1 MVEVV
6 QHFLKILLFC
16 YKKNK
21 NVIKIKINR
30 LYSLGGVMRINLL
43 FKITLVALVLL
54 GLSLR
59 SAVSAGGSD
68 EEVFPPKTLEKL
80 KKNYTS
86 QQKKA
91 KNNDGIKAESG
102 VEKASSS
109 DAQNATSKKD
119 DQENSSS
126 RQKVPEKGESAGN
139 VLEDE
144 PLIADLTSIIDKDG
158 IGEVNVVWKI
168 SNDGVTYRNIPGAS
182 NQSFTPRQ
190 EHVGKT
196 LRVVLT
202 YLDGQGNLETLIS
215 EPTTPVV
222 NVNDKPTGVVRLTGE
237 SAEDSA
243 LILDVSDVY
252 DEDGMGPFN
261 FTWQRTS
268 PNTGWENYTEDDTEV
283 LNLRQEHV
291 SYTYRV
297 RVEYIDGFDN
307 REVIYSNESEAVRN
321 VDDPVLGDVVILGDE
336 KEGEVLEARTESLT
350 DDDGIASI
358 DVAWER
364 SRDGRN
370 WVSLTGENTKKLNL
384 DQTVVGS
391 QVRVKATLVDRFGV
405 ETVLHSQPTRII
417 ENVNNVPIGNVLI
430 RRVSN

>member
-1 MVEVV
+1 M
-6 QHFLKILLFC
+6 FTGS
-16 YKKNK
+16 NP
-21 NVIKIKINR
+21 
-30 LYSLGGVMRINLL
+30 LGGIMRINLL
-43 FKITLVALVLL
+43 LKITLVAFVLL

-80 KKNYTS
+80 KKNYST
-86 QQKKA
+86 QQKKIKGDIA
-91 KNNDGIKAESG
+91 EGGSKKSKNLSVKGNDQLATNKKKEKKSESDQSP
-102 VEKASSS
+102 VEK
-109 DAQNATSKKD
+109 T
-119 DQENSSS
+119 
-126 RQKVPEKGESAGN
+126 GN
-139 VLEDE
+139 TGGVLEDE

-158 IGEVNVVWKI
+158 IGEVNVVWKL
-168 SNDGVTYRNIPGAS
+168 SNDGSSYRTIPGAT

-202 YLDGQGNLETLIS
+202 YLDGQGNLETLTS
-215 EPTTPVV
+215 APTTPVV

-243 LILDVSDVY
+243 LILDISDVY

-321 VDDPVLGDVVILGDE
+321 VDDPVLGDVVIMGEE
-336 KEGEVLEARTESLT
+336 KEGATLEARTDSLS

-358 DVAWER
+358 GVAWER

-370 WVSLTGENTKKLNL
+370 WVSLTGENTKNLSL

-391 QVRVKATLVDRFGV
+391 QVRVKATLVDRFGI

-417 ENVNNVPIGNVLI
+417 ENVNNVPVGNVLI

>member
-1 MVEVV
+1 
-6 QHFLKILLFC
+6 
-16 YKKNK
+16 
-21 NVIKIKINR
+21 
-30 LYSLGGVMRINLL
+30 MRINLL
-43 FKITLVALVLL
+43 LKISLVALVLL

-80 KKNYTS
+80 KKNYSTE
-86 QQKKA
+86 QKKLQSESLEKSDNESA
-91 KNNDGIKAESG
+91 KSAASSSKELVGSENKDKNPVSNQASTD
-102 VEKASSS
+102 KASSTI
-109 DAQNATSKKD
+109 D
-119 DQENSSS
+119 
-126 RQKVPEKGESAGN
+126 

-158 IGEVNVVWKI
+158 IGEVNVVWKL
-168 SNDGVTYRNIPGAS
+168 SNDGSSYRTIPGAT

-190 EHVGKT
+190 EHVGKM

-202 YLDGQGNLETLIS
+202 YLDGQGNLETLTS
-215 EPTTPVV
+215 APTTPVV

-243 LILDVSDVY
+243 FILDISDVY

-268 PNTGWENYTEDDTEV
+268 PNSGWENYTEDDTEV

-321 VDDPVLGDVVILGDE
+321 VDDPVLGDVVIMGEE
-336 KEGEVLEARTESLT
+336 KEGAMLEARTDSLS

-417 ENVNNVPIGNVLI
+417 ENVNNVPVGNVLI

>member
-1 MVEVV
+1 
-6 QHFLKILLFC
+6 
-16 YKKNK
+16 
-21 NVIKIKINR
+21 
-30 LYSLGGVMRINLL
+30 MRINLL
-43 FKITLVALVLL
+43 FKITTVALVLL

-80 KKNYTS
+80 KKNYST
-86 QQKKA
+86 QQKKTKA
-91 KNNDGIKAESG
+91 DTSSENKSKVTNASAEGTKKNASTKSNE
-102 VEKASSS
+102 ASSDLS
-109 DAQNATSKKD
+109 ESNPK
-119 DQENSSS
+119 
-126 RQKVPEKGESAGN
+126 KGESTGD

-168 SNDGVTYRNIPGAS
+168 SNDGATYRNIPGAT

-202 YLDGQGNLETLIS
+202 YLDGQGNLETLTS
-215 EPTTPVV
+215 EATTPVV

-297 RVEYIDGFDN
+297 RVEYIDGFDT

-321 VDDPVLGDVVILGDE
+321 VDDPVLGDVVILGEE
-336 KEGEVLEARTESLT
+336 KEGSILEARTDSLT

-370 WVSLTGENTKKLNL
+370 WVSLTGENTRSLNL

-391 QVRVKATLVDRFGV
+391 QVRVKATLVDRFGI

-417 ENVNNVPIGNVLI
+417 ENVNNVPVGNVLI

>member
-1 MVEVV
+1 MRI
-6 QHFLKILLFC
+6 KLL
-16 YKKNK
+16 
-21 NVIKIKINR
+21 IKIT
-30 LYSLGGVMRINLL
+30 SV
-43 FKITLVALVLL
+43 VLVLL

-80 KKNYTS
+80 KKNYSTEQKKS
-86 QQKKA
+86 KGDSTDNGNKKA
-91 KNNDGIKAESG
+91 KKSEQKSSQNLSSTKNEETNLSRDQSG
-102 VEKASSS
+102 
-109 DAQNATSKKD
+109 TGTG
-119 DQENSSS
+119 NS
-126 RQKVPEKGESAGN
+126 VGD

-168 SNDGVTYRNIPGAS
+168 SNDGNSYRTIPGAT

-190 EHVGKT
+190 EHVGRT

-215 EPTTPVV
+215 EPTTPVI

-321 VDDPVLGDVVILGDE
+321 VDDPVLGDVVILGEE
-336 KEGEVLEARTESLT
+336 KEGSVLQARTDSLS

-370 WVSLTGENTKKLNL
+370 WVSLTGENTKRLNL

-391 QVRVKATLVDRFGV
+391 QVRVKATLVDRFGI

>member
-1 MVEVV
+1 MRI
-6 QHFLKILLFC
+6 KLL
-16 YKKNK
+16 
-21 NVIKIKINR
+21 IKIT
-30 LYSLGGVMRINLL
+30 SV
-43 FKITLVALVLL
+43 VLVLL

-80 KKNYTS
+80 KKNYSTE
-86 QQKKA
+86 QKKS
-91 KNNDGIKAESG
+91 KGDSTDNGNREVKKSEQKGSQNLSSTRNE
-102 VEKASSS
+102 EK
-109 DAQNATSKKD
+109 
-119 DQENSSS
+119 NSSRDQNGTS
-126 RQKVPEKGESAGN
+126 TGN
-139 VLEDE
+139 SVGDVLEDE

-168 SNDGVTYRNIPGAS
+168 SNDGNSYRTIPGAT

-190 EHVGKT
+190 EHVGRT

-202 YLDGQGNLETLIS
+202 YLDGQGNLETLTS
-215 EPTTPVV
+215 EPTTPVI
-222 NVNDKPTGVVRLTGE
+222 NVNDKPTGMVRLTGE

-321 VDDPVLGDVVILGDE
+321 VDDPVLGDVVILGEE
-336 KEGEVLEARTESLT
+336 KEGSVLQARTDSLS

-417 ENVNNVPIGNVLI
+417 ENVNNVPSGNVLI

>member
-1 MVEVV
+1 
-6 QHFLKILLFC
+6 
-16 YKKNK
+16 
-21 NVIKIKINR
+21 
-30 LYSLGGVMRINLL
+30 MRINLL
-43 FKITLVALVLL
+43 LKITLVVLVLL

-80 KKNYTS
+80 KKNYS
-86 QQKKA
+86 AKQQKKKNSDTVKGSEGSVNSAA
-91 KNNDGIKAESG
+91 KDKDSSVAGNNNNNDKLNSDQTG
-102 VEKASSS
+102 VDRASST
-109 DAQNATSKKD
+109 D
-119 DQENSSS
+119 
-126 RQKVPEKGESAGN
+126 G

-158 IGEVNVVWKI
+158 IGEVNVVWKL
-168 SNDGVTYRNIPGAS
+168 SSDGSSYRTIPGAT

-202 YLDGQGNLETLIS
+202 YLDGQGNLETLTS
-215 EPTTPVV
+215 APTTPVV

-243 LILDVSDVY
+243 LILDISDVY

-321 VDDPVLGDVVILGDE
+321 VDDPVLGDVVIMGEE
-336 KEGEVLEARTESLT
+336 KEGAILEARTDSLS

-417 ENVNNVPIGNVLI
+417 ENVNNVPVGNVLI

>member
-1 MVEVV
+1 MW
-6 QHFLKILLFC
+6 
-16 YKKNK
+16 YKTLCRGKY
-21 NVIKIKINR
+21 
-30 LYSLGGVMRINLL
+30 LLGGVMRIKLL
-43 FKITLVALVLL
+43 IKITSVVLVLL
-54 GLSLR
+54 SLSLR

-80 KKNYTS
+80 KKNYS
-86 QQKKA
+86 SEQKKSKSSSADNGNREVKKSEEKVSQNLSSA
-91 KNNDGIKAESG
+91 KNENKTSNGDQNR
-102 VEKASSS
+102 S
-109 DAQNATSKKD
+109 DAG
-119 DQENSSS
+119 NS
-126 RQKVPEKGESAGN
+126 VGD

-168 SNDGVTYRNIPGAS
+168 SNDGNSYRTIPGAT

-202 YLDGQGNLETLIS
+202 YLDGQGNLETLVS
-215 EPTTPVV
+215 EPTTPVI

-261 FTWQRTS
+261 YTWQRTS

-307 REVIYSNESEAVRN
+307 REVVYSNESEAVRN
-321 VDDPVLGDVVILGDE
+321 VDDPVLGDVVILGEE
-336 KEGEVLEARTESLT
+336 KEGSVLEARTDSLS

-391 QVRVKATLVDRFGV
+391 QVRVKATLVDRFGI

>member
-1 MVEVV
+1 
-6 QHFLKILLFC
+6 
-16 YKKNK
+16 
-21 NVIKIKINR
+21 
-30 LYSLGGVMRINLL
+30 MRINLL
-43 FKITLVALVLL
+43 LKITLVALVLL

-86 QQKKA
+86 QQKKTKTDTAGQDNGTNQKSIA
-91 KNNDGIKAESG
+91 KESK
-102 VEKASSS
+102 ETTSTKNK
-109 DAQNATSKKD
+109 DATSSE
-119 DQENSSS
+119 DQ
-126 RQKVPEKGESAGN
+126 N
-139 VLEDE
+139 VSDRGDSTSDILEDE

-168 SNDGVTYRNIPGAS
+168 SNDGNIYRSIPGAT

-202 YLDGQGNLETLIS
+202 YLDGQGNLETLTS
-215 EPTTPVV
+215 SPTTPVV

-243 LILDVSDVY
+243 LILDVSDVF

-297 RVEYIDGFDN
+297 RVEYVDGFDN

-321 VDDPVLGDVVILGDE
+321 VDDPVLGDVVILGEE
-336 KEGEVLEARTESLT
+336 KEGAILEARTDSLS

-370 WVSLTGENTKKLNL
+370 WVSLTGENTKRLNL

-417 ENVNNVPIGNVLI
+417 ENVNNVPSGNVLI

>member
-1 MVEVV
+1 MRI
-6 QHFLKILLFC
+6 KLL
-16 YKKNK
+16 
-21 NVIKIKINR
+21 IKIT
-30 LYSLGGVMRINLL
+30 SV
-43 FKITLVALVLL
+43 VLVLL

-80 KKNYTS
+80 KKNYSTE
-86 QQKKA
+86 QKKSIGDSTDNGNREV
-91 KNNDGIKAESG
+91 KKSEQKGSQNLSSTRNE
-102 VEKASSS
+102 EK
-109 DAQNATSKKD
+109 
-119 DQENSSS
+119 NSSRDQNGTS
-126 RQKVPEKGESAGN
+126 TGN
-139 VLEDE
+139 SVGDVLEDE

-168 SNDGVTYRNIPGAS
+168 SNDGNSYRTIPGAT

-190 EHVGKT
+190 EHVGRT

-202 YLDGQGNLETLIS
+202 YLDGQGNLETLTS
-215 EPTTPVV
+215 EPTTPVI

-261 FTWQRTS
+261 YTWQRTS

-307 REVIYSNESEAVRN
+307 REVIYSNESEAV
-321 VDDPVLGDVVILGDE
+321 
-336 KEGEVLEARTESLT
+336 
-350 DDDGIASI
+350 
-358 DVAWER
+358 
-364 SRDGRN
+364 
-370 WVSLTGENTKKLNL
+370 
-384 DQTVVGS
+384 
-391 QVRVKATLVDRFGV
+391 
-405 ETVLHSQPTRII
+405 
-417 ENVNNVPIGNVLI
+417 
-430 RRVSN
+430 

>member
-1 MVEVV
+1 MRI
-6 QHFLKILLFC
+6 KLL
-16 YKKNK
+16 
-21 NVIKIKINR
+21 IKIT
-30 LYSLGGVMRINLL
+30 SV
-43 FKITLVALVLL
+43 VLVLL

-80 KKNYTS
+80 KKNYSTE
-86 QQKKA
+86 QKKSKGDSTDNGNREVKKSEQKESQNLSST
-91 KNNDGIKAESG
+91 KNE
-102 VEKASSS
+102 EK
-109 DAQNATSKKD
+109 K
-119 DQENSSS
+119 SS
-126 RQKVPEKGESAGN
+126 RDQNGTGTGN
-139 VLEDE
+139 SVGDVLEDE

-168 SNDGVTYRNIPGAS
+168 SNDGNSYRTIPGAT

-190 EHVGKT
+190 EHVGRT

-215 EPTTPVV
+215 EPTTPVI

-321 VDDPVLGDVVILGDE
+321 VDDPVLGDVVILGEE
-336 KEGEVLEARTESLT
+336 KEGSVLQARTDSLS

-391 QVRVKATLVDRFGV
+391 QVRVKATLVDRFGI

-417 ENVNNVPIGNVLI
+417 ENVNNVPSGNVLI

>member
-1 MVEVV
+1 MV
-6 QHFLKILLFC
+6 LIGKYL
-16 YKKNK
+16 
-21 NVIKIKINR
+21 
-30 LYSLGGVMRINLL
+30 LGGVMRIKLL
-43 FKITLVALVLL
+43 IKITSVVLVLL

-80 KKNYTS
+80 KKNYSTE
-86 QQKKA
+86 QKKSKGDISDNENRDIKKSKEKESQNLSA
-91 KNNDGIKAESG
+91 TKNE
-102 VEKASSS
+102 E
-109 DAQNATSKKD
+109 
-119 DQENSSS
+119 ENSSRDQNDTGTRNS
-126 RQKVPEKGESAGN
+126 VGD

-168 SNDGVTYRNIPGAS
+168 SNDGNSYRTIPGAT

-190 EHVGKT
+190 EHVGRT

-215 EPTTPVV
+215 EPTTPVI

-321 VDDPVLGDVVILGDE
+321 VDDPVLGDVVILGEE
-336 KEGEVLEARTESLT
+336 KEGSVLQARTDSLS

-391 QVRVKATLVDRFGV
+391 QVRVKATLVDRFGI

-417 ENVNNVPIGNVLI
+417 ENVNNVPSGNVLI

>member
-1 MVEVV
+1 
-6 QHFLKILLFC
+6 
-16 YKKNK
+16 
-21 NVIKIKINR
+21 
-30 LYSLGGVMRINLL
+30 MRINLL
-43 FKITLVALVLL
+43 FKITTVALVLL

-80 KKNYTS
+80 KKNYST
-86 QQKKA
+86 QQKKTKA
-91 KNNDGIKAESG
+91 GTSSENKNKVTNASAEG
-102 VEKASSS
+102 TKKTASTKSNEARS
-109 DAQNATSKKD
+109 DLSESNSK
-119 DQENSSS
+119 
-126 RQKVPEKGESAGN
+126 KGESTGD

-168 SNDGVTYRNIPGAS
+168 SSDGVTYRNIPGAT

-202 YLDGQGNLETLIS
+202 YLDGQGNLETLTS
-215 EPTTPVV
+215 EATTPVV

-297 RVEYIDGFDN
+297 RVEYIDGFDT

-321 VDDPVLGDVVILGDE
+321 IDDPVLGDVVILGEE
-336 KEGEVLEARTESLT
+336 KEGSILEARTDSLT

-370 WVSLTGENTKKLNL
+370 WVSLTGENTRSLNL

-391 QVRVKATLVDRFGV
+391 QVRVKATLVDRFGI

-417 ENVNNVPIGNVLI
+417 ENVNNVPVGNVLI

>member
-1 MVEVV
+1 
-6 QHFLKILLFC
+6 
-16 YKKNK
+16 
-21 NVIKIKINR
+21 
-30 LYSLGGVMRINLL
+30 MRINLL
-43 FKITLVALVLL
+43 LKITLVALVLL

-86 QQKKA
+86 QQKKTKTDTVGQDNRTNQKSAA
-91 KNNDGIKAESG
+91 KESK
-102 VEKASSS
+102 ETTSTKNR
-109 DAQNATSKKD
+109 DATSSE
-119 DQENSSS
+119 DQ
-126 RQKVPEKGESAGN
+126 N
-139 VLEDE
+139 VSDRGDSTSDILEDE

-168 SNDGVTYRNIPGAS
+168 SNDGNVYRSIPGAT

-202 YLDGQGNLETLIS
+202 YLDGQGNLETLTS
-215 EPTTPVV
+215 SPTTPVV

-243 LILDVSDVY
+243 LILDVSDVF

-297 RVEYIDGFDN
+297 RVEYVDGFDN

-321 VDDPVLGDVVILGDE
+321 VDDPVLGDVVILGEE
-336 KEGEVLEARTESLT
+336 KEGAILEARTDSLS

-370 WVSLTGENTKKLNL
+370 WVSLTGENTKRLNL

>member
-1 MVEVV
+1 MRIELL
-6 QHFLKILLFC
+6 LKITS
-16 YKKNK
+16 
-21 NVIKIKINR
+21 V
-30 LYSLGGVMRINLL
+30 V
-43 FKITLVALVLL
+43 LVLL

-80 KKNYTS
+80 KKNYSTE
-86 QQKKA
+86 QKKSKSTSA
-91 KNNDGIKAESG
+91 DNGNGELKKSEDKKTQNLSSAANNEKNSSRDQN
-102 VEKASSS
+102 SS
-109 DAQNATSKKD
+109 DSGSNVGD
-119 DQENSSS
+119 
-126 RQKVPEKGESAGN
+126 

-168 SNDGVTYRNIPGAS
+168 SSDGKSYRTIPGAT

-190 EHVGKT
+190 EHVGRT

-202 YLDGQGNLETLIS
+202 YLDGQGNLETLTS
-215 EPTTPVV
+215 APTTPVI

-321 VDDPVLGDVVILGDE
+321 VDDPVLGDVVIIGEE
-336 KEGEVLEARTESLT
+336 KEGSVLQARTDSLS

-417 ENVNNVPIGNVLI
+417 ENVNNVPSGNVLI

>member
-1 MVEVV
+1 
-6 QHFLKILLFC
+6 
-16 YKKNK
+16 
-21 NVIKIKINR
+21 
-30 LYSLGGVMRINLL
+30 MRINLL
-43 FKITLVALVLL
+43 FKITTVALVLL

-80 KKNYTS
+80 KKNYST
-86 QQKKA
+86 QQKKTKA
-91 KNNDGIKAESG
+91 DTSSEKKNKVTNASAESTEKTASTKSNEASSDLSESNPKKAESTG
-102 VEKASSS
+102 
-109 DAQNATSKKD
+109 D
-119 DQENSSS
+119 
-126 RQKVPEKGESAGN
+126 

-168 SNDGVTYRNIPGAS
+168 SSDGVTYRNIPGAT

-202 YLDGQGNLETLIS
+202 YLDGQGNLETLTS
-215 EPTTPVV
+215 EATTPVV

-297 RVEYIDGFDN
+297 RVEYIDGFDT

-321 VDDPVLGDVVILGDE
+321 VDDPVLGDVVILGEE
-336 KEGEVLEARTESLT
+336 KEGSILEARTESLT

-370 WVSLTGENTKKLNL
+370 WVSLTGENTRSLNL

-417 ENVNNVPIGNVLI
+417 ENVNNVPVGNVLI

>member
-1 MVEVV
+1 MRI
-6 QHFLKILLFC
+6 KLL
-16 YKKNK
+16 
-21 NVIKIKINR
+21 IKIT
-30 LYSLGGVMRINLL
+30 SV
-43 FKITLVALVLL
+43 VLVLL

-80 KKNYTS
+80 KKNYSTD
-86 QQKKA
+86 QKKSKSTIA
-91 KNNDGIKAESG
+91 DKGNGEVKKPEEKKSQNLSSAESNNEN
-102 VEKASSS
+102 VTR
-109 DAQNATSKKD
+109 DQNRANTK
-119 DQENSSS
+119 NS
-126 RQKVPEKGESAGN
+126 VGDI
-139 VLEDE
+139 LEDE

-168 SNDGVTYRNIPGAS
+168 SNDGSSFRTIPGAT

-190 EHVGKT
+190 EHVGRT

-202 YLDGQGNLETLIS
+202 YLDGQGNLETLVS
-215 EPTTPVV
+215 APTSPVI

-261 FTWQRTS
+261 YTWQRTS

-321 VDDPVLGDVVILGDE
+321 VDDPVLGDVVIIGEE
-336 KEGEVLEARTESLT
+336 KEGSVLEARTDSLS

-391 QVRVKATLVDRFGV
+391 QVRVKATLVDRFGI

>member
-1 MVEVV
+1 M
-6 QHFLKILLFC
+6 Q
-16 YKKNK
+16 
-21 NVIKIKINR
+21 
-30 LYSLGGVMRINLL
+30 INLL
-43 FKITLVALVLL
+43 IKTFVVTFFLL
-54 GLSLR
+54 GLSIK

-80 KKNYTS
+80 KKTYSSEEKAEN
-86 QQKKA
+86 KKKSSA
-91 KNNDGIKAESG
+91 GTKKNNNTGSEN
-102 VEKASSS
+102 KASGSS
-109 DAQNATSKKD
+109 NSD
-119 DQENSSS
+119 NSSS
-126 RQKVPEKGESAGN
+126 TSSSGSENSVNEASAGSPQ

-168 SNDGVTYRNIPGAS
+168 SSDGTAYRTIPGAT

-196 LRVVLT
+196 LKVSLP

-215 EPTTPVV
+215 EATTPVV

-243 LILDVSDVY
+243 FILDVSDIY

-268 PNTGWENYTEDDTEV
+268 PNSGWENYSEDDTEV

-297 RVEYIDGFDN
+297 RVEYIDGFNN
-307 REVIYSNESEAVRN
+307 REVVYSNESEAVRN
-321 VDDPVLGDVVILGDE
+321 VDDPVLGDVVILGEE
-336 KEGEVLEARTESLT
+336 KEGSVLEARTASLS

-358 DVAWER
+358 GVAWER

-370 WVSLTGENTKKLNL
+370 WVSLTGENTKRLSL

-391 QVRVKATLVDRFGV
+391 QVRVKATLVDKFGI

-417 ENVNNVPIGNVLI
+417 ENVNNVPVGNVLI

>member
-1 MVEVV
+1 
-6 QHFLKILLFC
+6 
-16 YKKNK
+16 
-21 NVIKIKINR
+21 
-30 LYSLGGVMRINLL
+30 MRINLL
-43 FKITLVALVLL
+43 LKITLVALVLL

-80 KKNYTS
+80 KKNYS
-86 QQKKA
+86 AKQQKKKNSDA
-91 KNNDGIKAESG
+91 VKGNENSKKSVTKDKDGSAASNNNDDDNLNSDQTN
-102 VEKASSS
+102 VDRASST
-109 DAQNATSKKD
+109 D
-119 DQENSSS
+119 
-126 RQKVPEKGESAGN
+126 N

-158 IGEVNVVWKI
+158 IGEVNVVWKL
-168 SNDGVTYRNIPGAS
+168 SNDGSSYRTIPGAT

-202 YLDGQGNLETLIS
+202 YLDGQGNLETLTS
-215 EPTTPVV
+215 APTTPVV

-243 LILDVSDVY
+243 LILDISDVY

-321 VDDPVLGDVVILGDE
+321 IDDPVLGDVVIMGEE
-336 KEGEVLEARTESLT
+336 KEGAVLEARTESLS

-417 ENVNNVPIGNVLI
+417 ENVNNVPVGNVLI

>member
-1 MVEVV
+1 
-6 QHFLKILLFC
+6 
-16 YKKNK
+16 
-21 NVIKIKINR
+21 
-30 LYSLGGVMRINLL
+30 MRINLL
-43 FKITLVALVLL
+43 FKITTVALVLL

-80 KKNYTS
+80 KKNYST
-86 QQKKA
+86 QQKKTTSDTSSEN
-91 KNNDGIKAESG
+91 KNKVTNTSAEGTKKTASKKSN
-102 VEKASSS
+102 EASSDLS
-109 DAQNATSKKD
+109 ESNPK
-119 DQENSSS
+119 
-126 RQKVPEKGESAGN
+126 KGESTGD

-168 SNDGVTYRNIPGAS
+168 SSDGVTYRNIPGAT

-202 YLDGQGNLETLIS
+202 YLDGQGNLETLTS
-215 EPTTPVV
+215 EATTPVV

-261 FTWQRTS
+261 LTWQRTS

-297 RVEYIDGFDN
+297 RVEYIDGFDT

-321 VDDPVLGDVVILGDE
+321 VDDPVLGDVVILGEE
-336 KEGEVLEARTESLT
+336 KEGSILEARTDSLT

-370 WVSLTGENTKKLNL
+370 WVSLTGENTRSLNL

-391 QVRVKATLVDRFGV
+391 QVRVKATLVDRFGI

-417 ENVNNVPIGNVLI
+417 ENVNNVPVGNVLI

>member
-1 MVEVV
+1 
-6 QHFLKILLFC
+6 
-16 YKKNK
+16 
-21 NVIKIKINR
+21 
-30 LYSLGGVMRINLL
+30 MRINLL
-43 FKITLVALVLL
+43 LKITTVALVLL

-80 KKNYTS
+80 KKNYST
-86 QQKKA
+86 QQKKTKSDTSSED
-91 KNNDGIKAESG
+91 KNK
-102 VEKASSS
+102 VTKASAEGTEKTASTKSNEASS
-109 DAQNATSKKD
+109 GSSQSNAKKGQSTGD
-119 DQENSSS
+119 
-126 RQKVPEKGESAGN
+126 

-168 SNDGVTYRNIPGAS
+168 SSDGITYRNIPGAT

-202 YLDGQGNLETLIS
+202 YLDGQGNLETLTS
-215 EPTTPVV
+215 EATTPVI

-261 FTWQRTS
+261 LTWQRTS

-321 VDDPVLGDVVILGDE
+321 VDDPVLGDVVILGEE
-336 KEGEVLEARTESLT
+336 KEGSILEARTESLT

-370 WVSLTGENTKKLNL
+370 WVSLTGENTKSLNL

-417 ENVNNVPIGNVLI
+417 ENVNNVPVGNVLI

>member
-1 MVEVV
+1 
-6 QHFLKILLFC
+6 
-16 YKKNK
+16 
-21 NVIKIKINR
+21 
-30 LYSLGGVMRINLL
+30 MRINLL
-43 FKITLVALVLL
+43 FKITTVALVLL

-80 KKNYTS
+80 KKNYST
-86 QQKKA
+86 QQKKTKA
-91 KNNDGIKAESG
+91 DTSSENKNKVTNASAEGTKKTASTKSN
-102 VEKASSS
+102 EASSDLS
-109 DAQNATSKKD
+109 ESNPK
-119 DQENSSS
+119 
-126 RQKVPEKGESAGN
+126 KGESTGD

-168 SNDGVTYRNIPGAS
+168 SSDGVTYRNIPGAT

-202 YLDGQGNLETLIS
+202 YLDGQGNLETLTS
-215 EPTTPVV
+215 EATTPVV

-261 FTWQRTS
+261 LTWQRTS

-297 RVEYIDGFDN
+297 RVEYIDGFDT

-321 VDDPVLGDVVILGDE
+321 VDDPVLGDVVILGEE
-336 KEGEVLEARTESLT
+336 KEGSILEARTDSLT

-370 WVSLTGENTKKLNL
+370 WVSLTGENTRSLNL

-391 QVRVKATLVDRFGV
+391 QVRVKATLVDRFGI

-417 ENVNNVPIGNVLI
+417 ENVNNVPVGNVLI

>member
-1 MVEVV
+1 MRI
-6 QHFLKILLFC
+6 KLL
-16 YKKNK
+16 
-21 NVIKIKINR
+21 IKIT
-30 LYSLGGVMRINLL
+30 SV
-43 FKITLVALVLL
+43 VLVLL

-80 KKNYTS
+80 KKNYST
-86 QQKKA
+86 QQKKSRSTSA
-91 KNNDGIKAESG
+91 DDGNGEVTKSDDEKSQNLSSAANNKKNSSRDQN
-102 VEKASSS
+102 SS
-109 DAQNATSKKD
+109 DT
-119 DQENSSS
+119 ENN
-126 RQKVPEKGESAGN
+126 VGD

-144 PLIADLTSIIDKDG
+144 PLIADLTSVIDKDG

-168 SNDGVTYRNIPGAS
+168 SNDGTSYRTIPGAT

-190 EHVGKT
+190 EHVGRT

-202 YLDGQGNLETLIS
+202 YLDGQGNLETLTS
-215 EPTTPVV
+215 APTTPVI

-291 SYTYRV
+291 SFTYRV

-321 VDDPVLGDVVILGDE
+321 VDDPVLGDVVILGEE
-336 KEGEVLEARTESLT
+336 KEGSVLEARTDSLS

-417 ENVNNVPIGNVLI
+417 ENVNNVPSGNVLI

>member
-1 MVEVV
+1 LVELV
-6 QHFLKILLFC
+6 QKFLKISLFC

-21 NVIKIKINR
+21 NVIKIVINFIKR
-30 LYSLGGVMRINLL
+30 PAGGVMRINLL

-80 KKNYTS
+80 KKNYS
-86 QQKKA
+86 SEQKKMKSVSGKEADEGSQSSSSGESSKVASA
-91 KNNDGIKAESG
+91 KNDQKKGSEQKNSNEQQTG
-102 VEKASSS
+102 V
-109 DAQNATSKKD
+109 D
-119 DQENSSS
+119 
-126 RQKVPEKGESAGN
+126 

-168 SNDGVTYRNIPGAS
+168 SSDGNSYRTIPGAT

-190 EHVGKT
+190 EHVGNT

-215 EPTTPVV
+215 APTTPVV

-261 FTWQRTS
+261 YTWQRTS

-321 VDDPVLGDVVILGDE
+321 VDDPVLGDVVIMGEE
-336 KEGEVLEARTESLT
+336 KEGSVLEARTDSLS

-370 WVSLTGENTKKLNL
+370 WVSLTGENTKRLNL

-391 QVRVKATLVDRFGV
+391 QVRVKATLVDRFGI

-417 ENVNNVPIGNVLI
+417 ENVNNVPVGNVLI

>member
-1 MVEVV
+1 
-6 QHFLKILLFC
+6 
-16 YKKNK
+16 
-21 NVIKIKINR
+21 
-30 LYSLGGVMRINLL
+30 MRINLL
-43 FKITLVALVLL
+43 FKITMVALVLL

-80 KKNYTS
+80 KKNYTT
-86 QQKKA
+86 QKKKTKTDTS
-91 KNNDGIKAESG
+91 KNNSGTTQRSTAKESK
-102 VEKASSS
+102 ET
-109 DAQNATSKKD
+109 TSAKKKD
-119 DQENSSS
+119 TGSSADQNVTD
-126 RQKVPEKGESAGN
+126 RGDSAVD

-168 SNDGVTYRNIPGAS
+168 SNDGNSYRSIPGAT

-202 YLDGQGNLETLIS
+202 YLDGQGNLETLTS
-215 EPTTPVV
+215 EPTTPVI

-243 LILDVSDVY
+243 LILDVSDVF

-297 RVEYIDGFDN
+297 RVEYVDGFDN

-321 VDDPVLGDVVILGDE
+321 VDDPVLGDVVILGEE
-336 KEGEVLEARTESLT
+336 KEGAILEARTDSLS

-370 WVSLTGENTKKLNL
+370 WVSLTGENTKRLNL

-391 QVRVKATLVDRFGV
+391 QVRVKATLVDRFGI

-417 ENVNNVPIGNVLI
+417 ENVNNVPVGNVLI

>member
-1 MVEVV
+1 MRI
-6 QHFLKILLFC
+6 KLL
-16 YKKNK
+16 
-21 NVIKIKINR
+21 IKIT
-30 LYSLGGVMRINLL
+30 SV
-43 FKITLVALVLL
+43 VLVLL

-80 KKNYTS
+80 KKNYSTD
-86 QQKKA
+86 QKKSKSTIA
-91 KNNDGIKAESG
+91 DKGNGEVKKPEEKKSQNLSSAESNNEN
-102 VEKASSS
+102 VTR
-109 DAQNATSKKD
+109 DQNRANTK
-119 DQENSSS
+119 NS
-126 RQKVPEKGESAGN
+126 GGDI
-139 VLEDE
+139 LEDE

-168 SNDGVTYRNIPGAS
+168 SNDGSSFRTIPGAT

-190 EHVGKT
+190 EHVGRT

-202 YLDGQGNLETLIS
+202 YLDGQGNLETLVS
-215 EPTTPVV
+215 APTSPVI

-261 FTWQRTS
+261 YTWQRTS

-321 VDDPVLGDVVILGDE
+321 VDDPVLGDVVIIGEE
-336 KEGEVLEARTESLT
+336 KEGSVLEARTDSLS

-391 QVRVKATLVDRFGV
+391 QVRVKATLVDRFGI

>member
-1 MVEVV
+1 M
-6 QHFLKILLFC
+6 Q
-16 YKKNK
+16 
-21 NVIKIKINR
+21 
-30 LYSLGGVMRINLL
+30 INLL
-43 FKITLVALVLL
+43 IKTFVVAFFLL
-54 GLSLR
+54 GLSIK

-80 KKNYTS
+80 KKTYSSEEKAEN
-86 QQKKA
+86 KKKSNTGTK
-91 KNNDGIKAESG
+91 KNNNTGSENNSG
-102 VEKASSS
+102 VSSNS
-109 DAQNATSKKD
+109 D
-119 DQENSSS
+119 NSSS
-126 RQKVPEKGESAGN
+126 TSSSGSENSGNEASAGSPQ

-168 SNDGVTYRNIPGAS
+168 SSDGTAYRTIPGAT

-196 LRVVLT
+196 LKVSLT

-215 EPTTPVV
+215 EATTPVV

-243 LILDVSDVY
+243 FILDVSDIY

-268 PNTGWENYTEDDTEV
+268 PNSGWENYSEDDTEV

-297 RVEYIDGFDN
+297 RVEYIDGFNN
-307 REVIYSNESEAVRN
+307 REVVYSNESEAVRN
-321 VDDPVLGDVVILGDE
+321 VDDPVLGDVVILGEE
-336 KEGEVLEARTESLT
+336 KEGSVLEARTASLS

-358 DVAWER
+358 GVAWER

-370 WVSLTGENTKKLNL
+370 WVSLTGENTKRLSL

-391 QVRVKATLVDRFGV
+391 QVRVKATLVDKFGI

-417 ENVNNVPIGNVLI
+417 ENVNNVPVGNVLI

>member
-1 MVEVV
+1 
-6 QHFLKILLFC
+6 
-16 YKKNK
+16 
-21 NVIKIKINR
+21 
-30 LYSLGGVMRINLL
+30 MRINLL
-43 FKITLVALVLL
+43 FKITTVALVLL

-80 KKNYTS
+80 KKNYST
-86 QQKKA
+86 QQKKTKA
-91 KNNDGIKAESG
+91 DTSSENKNKVTNASAEGTKKTASTKSK
-102 VEKASSS
+102 EASSDLS
-109 DAQNATSKKD
+109 ESNPK
-119 DQENSSS
+119 
-126 RQKVPEKGESAGN
+126 KGESTGN

-168 SNDGVTYRNIPGAS
+168 SNDGATYRNIPGAT

-202 YLDGQGNLETLIS
+202 YLDGQGNLETLTS
-215 EPTTPVV
+215 EATTPVV

-297 RVEYIDGFDN
+297 RVEYIDGFDT

-321 VDDPVLGDVVILGDE
+321 VDDPVLGDVVILGEE
-336 KEGEVLEARTESLT
+336 KEGSILEARTDSLT

-370 WVSLTGENTKKLNL
+370 WVSLTGENTRSLNL

-391 QVRVKATLVDRFGV
+391 QVRVKATLVDRFGI

-417 ENVNNVPIGNVLI
+417 ENVNNVPVGNVLI

>member
-1 MVEVV
+1 
-6 QHFLKILLFC
+6 
-16 YKKNK
+16 
-21 NVIKIKINR
+21 
-30 LYSLGGVMRINLL
+30 MRINLL
-43 FKITLVALVLL
+43 FKITTVALVLL

-80 KKNYTS
+80 KKNYST
-86 QQKKA
+86 QQKKSKSDTNSEK
-91 KNNDGIKAESG
+91 KNKVANASAEG
-102 VEKASSS
+102 TKKTASTKSDEVSS
-109 DAQNATSKKD
+109 DSSERNPKK
-119 DQENSSS
+119 
-126 RQKVPEKGESAGN
+126 EKSTGD

-168 SNDGVTYRNIPGAS
+168 SNDGATYRNIPGAT

-202 YLDGQGNLETLIS
+202 YLDGQGNLETLTS
-215 EPTTPVV
+215 EATTPVV

-297 RVEYIDGFDN
+297 RVEYIDGFDT

-321 VDDPVLGDVVILGDE
+321 VDDPVLGDVVILGEE
-336 KEGEVLEARTESLT
+336 KEGSILEARTDSLT

-370 WVSLTGENTKKLNL
+370 WVSLTGENTKNLNL

-391 QVRVKATLVDRFGV
+391 QVRVKATLVDRFGI

-417 ENVNNVPIGNVLI
+417 ENVNNVPVGNVLI

>member
-1 MVEVV
+1 
-6 QHFLKILLFC
+6 
-16 YKKNK
+16 
-21 NVIKIKINR
+21 
-30 LYSLGGVMRINLL
+30 MRINLL
-43 FKITLVALVLL
+43 FKITMVALVLL

-80 KKNYTS
+80 KKNYTT
-86 QQKKA
+86 QKKKTKTDTSEKNSETTQKSRA
-91 KNNDGIKAESG
+91 KESK
-102 VEKASSS
+102 EATSAKKKNTSSS
-109 DAQNATSKKD
+109 ADQNVSD
-119 DQENSSS
+119 RGD
-126 RQKVPEKGESAGN
+126 SAVD

-168 SNDGVTYRNIPGAS
+168 SNDGNSYRSIPGAT

-202 YLDGQGNLETLIS
+202 YLDGQGNLETLTS
-215 EPTTPVV
+215 EPTTPVI

-243 LILDVSDVY
+243 LILDVSDVF

-297 RVEYIDGFDN
+297 RVEYVDGFDN

-321 VDDPVLGDVVILGDE
+321 VDDPVLGDVVILGEE
-336 KEGEVLEARTESLT
+336 KEGAILEARTDSLS

-370 WVSLTGENTKKLNL
+370 WVSLTGENTKRLNL

-391 QVRVKATLVDRFGV
+391 QVRVKATLVDRFGI

-417 ENVNNVPIGNVLI
+417 ENVNNVPVGNVLI

>member
-1 MVEVV
+1 
-6 QHFLKILLFC
+6 
-16 YKKNK
+16 
-21 NVIKIKINR
+21 
-30 LYSLGGVMRINLL
+30 MRINLL
-43 FKITLVALVLL
+43 FKITTVALVLL

-80 KKNYTS
+80 KKNYST
-86 QQKKA
+86 QQKKTKADTSSENKNKVTNASAEGA
-91 KNNDGIKAESG
+91 KKTASTKSNE
-102 VEKASSS
+102 ASSDLS
-109 DAQNATSKKD
+109 ESNPK
-119 DQENSSS
+119 
-126 RQKVPEKGESAGN
+126 KGESTGD

-168 SNDGVTYRNIPGAS
+168 SSDGVTYRNIPGAT

-202 YLDGQGNLETLIS
+202 YLDGQGNLETLTS
-215 EPTTPVV
+215 EATTPVV

-321 VDDPVLGDVVILGDE
+321 VDDPVLGDVVILGEE
-336 KEGEVLEARTESLT
+336 KEGSILEARTDSLT

-370 WVSLTGENTKKLNL
+370 WVSLTGENTRSLNL

-417 ENVNNVPIGNVLI
+417 ENVNNVPVGNVLI

>member
-1 MVEVV
+1 
-6 QHFLKILLFC
+6 
-16 YKKNK
+16 
-21 NVIKIKINR
+21 
-30 LYSLGGVMRINLL
+30 MRINLL
-43 FKITLVALVLL
+43 LKITLVALVLL

-80 KKNYTS
+80 KKNYS
-86 QQKKA
+86 AKQQKKKNSDAVKGSEKSVKSAA
-91 KNNDGIKAESG
+91 KDKDGSVASNNNDDDNLNSDQTG
-102 VEKASSS
+102 VDRASSTDS
-109 DAQNATSKKD
+109 
-119 DQENSSS
+119 
-126 RQKVPEKGESAGN
+126 

-158 IGEVNVVWKI
+158 IGEVNVVWKL
-168 SNDGVTYRNIPGAS
+168 SSDGNSYRTIPGAT

-202 YLDGQGNLETLIS
+202 YLDGQGNLETLTS
-215 EPTTPVV
+215 APTTPVV

-243 LILDVSDVY
+243 LILDISDVY

-321 VDDPVLGDVVILGDE
+321 IDDPVLGDVVIMGEE
-336 KEGEVLEARTESLT
+336 KEGAILEARTDSLS

-417 ENVNNVPIGNVLI
+417 ENVNNVPVGNVLI

>member
-1 MVEVV
+1 
-6 QHFLKILLFC
+6 
-16 YKKNK
+16 
-21 NVIKIKINR
+21 
-30 LYSLGGVMRINLL
+30 MRINLL
-43 FKITLVALVLL
+43 FKITTVALVLL

-80 KKNYTS
+80 KKNYST
-86 QQKKA
+86 QQKKTKA
-91 KNNDGIKAESG
+91 DTSGENKNKVTNASAEGTKKTASTKSNEASSDLSESNPKKAESTG
-102 VEKASSS
+102 
-109 DAQNATSKKD
+109 D
-119 DQENSSS
+119 
-126 RQKVPEKGESAGN
+126 

-168 SNDGVTYRNIPGAS
+168 SSDGVTYRNIPGAT

-202 YLDGQGNLETLIS
+202 YLDGQGNLETLTS
-215 EPTTPVV
+215 EATTPVV

-321 VDDPVLGDVVILGDE
+321 VDDPVLGDVVILGEE
-336 KEGEVLEARTESLT
+336 KEGSILEARTDSLT

-370 WVSLTGENTKKLNL
+370 WVSLTGENTRSLNL

-391 QVRVKATLVDRFGV
+391 QVRVKATLVDRFGI

-417 ENVNNVPIGNVLI
+417 ENVNNVPVGNVLI

>member
-1 MVEVV
+1 
-6 QHFLKILLFC
+6 
-16 YKKNK
+16 
-21 NVIKIKINR
+21 
-30 LYSLGGVMRINLL
+30 MRINLL
-43 FKITLVALVLL
+43 LKITLVALVLL

-80 KKNYTS
+80 KKNYTTE
-86 QQKKA
+86 QKKT
-91 KNNDGIKAESG
+91 KNDSEVRDGG
-102 VEKASSS
+102 
-109 DAQNATSKKD
+109 DAQKSTAKDNKDATTSKNKEKSSGS
-119 DQENSSS
+119 DQKRADRGDST
-126 RQKVPEKGESAGN
+126 GD

-168 SNDGVTYRNIPGAS
+168 SNDGNSYRTIPGAT

-202 YLDGQGNLETLIS
+202 YLDGQGNLETLTS
-215 EPTTPVV
+215 AATTPVI

-321 VDDPVLGDVVILGDE
+321 VDDPVLGDVVIIGEE
-336 KEGEVLEARTESLT
+336 KEGAVLEARTDSLS

-370 WVSLTGENTKKLNL
+370 WVSLTGENTKRLNL

-391 QVRVKATLVDRFGV
+391 QVRIKATLVDRFGV

-417 ENVNNVPIGNVLI
+417 ENVNNVPVGNVLI

>member
-1 MVEVV
+1 
-6 QHFLKILLFC
+6 
-16 YKKNK
+16 
-21 NVIKIKINR
+21 
-30 LYSLGGVMRINLL
+30 MRINLL
-43 FKITLVALVLL
+43 FKITTVALVLL

-80 KKNYTS
+80 KKNYST
-86 QQKKA
+86 QQKKTKSDTSSEN
-91 KNNDGIKAESG
+91 KNKVTNASAEGTKKTASTKSN
-102 VEKASSS
+102 EASSDLS
-109 DAQNATSKKD
+109 ESNPK
-119 DQENSSS
+119 
-126 RQKVPEKGESAGN
+126 KGESTGD

-168 SNDGVTYRNIPGAS
+168 SSDGVTYRNIPGAT

-202 YLDGQGNLETLIS
+202 YLDGQGNLETLTS
-215 EPTTPVV
+215 EATTPVV

-297 RVEYIDGFDN
+297 RVEYIDGFDT

-321 VDDPVLGDVVILGDE
+321 VDDPVLGDVVILGEE
-336 KEGEVLEARTESLT
+336 KEGSILEARTDSLT

-370 WVSLTGENTKKLNL
+370 WVSLTGENTRSLNL

-391 QVRVKATLVDRFGV
+391 QVRVKATLVDRFGI

-417 ENVNNVPIGNVLI
+417 ENVNNVPVGNVLI

>member
-1 MVEVV
+1 MRI
-6 QHFLKILLFC
+6 KLL
-16 YKKNK
+16 
-21 NVIKIKINR
+21 IKIT
-30 LYSLGGVMRINLL
+30 SV
-43 FKITLVALVLL
+43 VLVLL

-80 KKNYTS
+80 KKNYSTE
-86 QQKKA
+86 QKKSKSA
-91 KNNDGIKAESG
+91 SADNGNGQVKKSEGSEAQNL
-102 VEKASSS
+102 SSS
-109 DAQNATSKKD
+109 KK
-119 DQENSSS
+119 EKNSSGDQNS
-126 RQKVPEKGESAGN
+126 SDTGN
-139 VLEDE
+139 SVGDVLEDE

-168 SNDGVTYRNIPGAS
+168 SNDGNSYRTIPGAT

-190 EHVGKT
+190 EHVGRT

-202 YLDGQGNLETLIS
+202 YLDGQGNLETLVS
-215 EPTTPVV
+215 APTTPVI

-261 FTWQRTS
+261 YTWQRTS

-321 VDDPVLGDVVILGDE
+321 VDDPVLGDVVILGEE
-336 KEGEVLEARTESLT
+336 KEGSILEARTDSLS

-391 QVRVKATLVDRFGV
+391 QVRVKATLVDRFGI